1 MSIRNEIYEEGYQD
15 GYEKGYDVGK
25 ASAEADEALK
35 EYEAGQCDLWEV
47 VRKIILPPEEGGID
61 VETIKDIFGYSSDIT
76 TPFSGLVG
84 IDFIFKK
91 YTPQEVINIINE
103 YEANKIEVGEEVEN
117 ITDDLQGMKLLVTQ
131 VTSNGKYFDGID
143 SEGTAF
149 PNQKVKEYTKT
160 GRYFN
165 IKNIFDK
172 MKKEGCSFE
181 W

>member
-1 MSIRNEIYEEGYQD
+1 MRNEQ
-15 GYEKGYDVGK
+15 YEKGHYDGYIKGYEAGK
-25 ASAEADEALK
+25 ASAEEDEAIK
-35 EYEAGQCDLWEV
+35 EYEAGQQDLWEA
-47 VRKIILPPEEGGID
+47 VRKIILPQEEGGID

-76 TPFSGLVG
+76 TPFSDLVG

-91 YTPQEVINIINE
+91 YTPQGVINIINE
-103 YEANKIEVGEEVEN
+103 YEANKIVVGEEVEN
-117 ITDDLQGMKLLVTQ
+117 VTDDLQGMKLLVTQ

-172 MKKEGCSFE
+172 MKLKEATFE

>member
-15 GYEKGYDVGK
+15 GYEKGYYEGK
-25 ASAEADEALK
+25 ASAEADEAIK
-35 EYEAGQCDLWEV
+35 EYEAGQQDLWEV
-47 VRKIILPPEEGGID
+47 VRKIVLPQEEGGINA
-61 VETIKDIFGYSSDIT
+61 ETIKDIFGYSSDIT
-76 TPFSGLVG
+76 TSFPGLVG

-103 YEANKIEVGEEVEN
+103 YEANKIVVGKEVEN

-160 GRYFN
+160 ERYFN

-172 MKKEGCSFE
+172 MKLTGATFE
-181 W
+181 

>member
-15 GYEKGYDVGK
+15 GYIKGYDAGK
-25 ASAEADEALK
+25 ASVEADEALK
-35 EYEAGQCDLWEV
+35 EYEAGQCDLWEA

-61 VETIKDIFGYSSDIT
+61 VETIKDIFSYYSDIT
-76 TPFSGLVG
+76 TPFSDLLA
-84 IDFIFKK
+84 IDFVFKK
-91 YTPQEVINIINE
+91 YTPQEVVNIINE
-103 YEANKIEVGEEVEN
+103 YEANKIVVGEEVEN

-149 PNQKVKEYTKT
+149 PNQKEEEYTKT

-165 IKNIFDK
+165 IKNIFDE
-172 MKKEGCSFE
+172 MKLKGSTFE